1 MFASENSDLR
11 LYQIFFII
19 LQSMLNV
26 KLKSSLSFNQTN
38 SFTAHR
44 NSMANRHH
52 IDSHTGIQ
60 SIHLSYPRH
69 FVSRQ
74 TYPYRKQWVLSVRQ
88 KSNIQDRC
96 LQKRRQASGY
106 DLLAP
111 AVKAVGVAP
120 RNPEHIQAPD
130 SYLAKHYAASLD
142 VCKHNFYR
150 AVAEQNYENRLNSDT
165 SEARA
170 TMTESPVPA
179 TVDEVAPMK
188 PPNSS

>member
-44 NSMANRHH
+44 NSMTNTHH
-52 IDSHTGIQ
+52 IDSNAGIKPK
-60 SIHLSYPRH
+60 HLSNPRH
-69 FVSRQ
+69 FVCRQ
-74 TYPYRKQWVLSVRQ
+74 AYPHRKQWVLSVSQ
-88 KSNIQDRC
+88 KTDIQYRC
-96 LQKRRQASGY
+96 LQKSRQTSSD

-120 RNPEHIQAPD
+120 RNSEHIQAPN

-142 VCKHNFYR
+142 VCKHNLYR
-150 AVAEQNYENRLNSDT
+150 AVTEKYDKKQAE
-165 SEARA
+165 
-170 TMTESPVPA
+170 
-179 TVDEVAPMK
+179 K
-188 PPNSS
+188 